1 MGRLDGKGAL
11 ITGGSG
17 SIGEAIAM
25 LFAQEDAAVIVTGR
39 RQEPLTCVVRTIK
52 RAGGRALAVAGSVA
66 DEAHG
71 RAAVSRL
78 VTAFGKLTT
87 LIHNAGIV
95 KWGKRLPGFDDQAW
109 DDMLAVEFTGVFRM
123 MRAALMVF

>member
-1 MGRLDGKGAL
+1 
-11 ITGGSG
+11 
-17 SIGEAIAM
+17 M
-25 LFAQEDAAVIVTGR
+25 LFAQEDAAVIDRTRSSASRSHV
-39 RQEPLTCVVRTIK
+39 LFRTIK

-109 DDMLAVEFTGVFRM
+109 DDMLAVNLTGVFRM